1 MSNNSQSS
9 FHKWALDNRLI
20 VDKSKFKD
28 GKVPVSAHIVC
39 LNHWCHRIVLWIA
52 QLSLI
57 VMLCTVFVNVI
68 LRFCFNSGISWAEEV
83 PGLLVTLFTF
93 IACAIGVRD
102 HLHISVNFIYERLK
116 KGGVGRKI
124 FDFITNLTTLVC
136 GYIFLKGG
144 LDIIKTLTKRT
155 GKLPMTGWPTW
166 IQYIPLVVGGI
177 IMIFDSLLFIFRLID
192 PDDLLYSEKEID
204 YKELV
209 SEQEKELAQGGKK
222 A

>member
-1 MSNNSQSS
+1 MSENSK
-9 FHKWALDNRLI
+9 FHKWALDNRLA
-20 VDKSKFKD
+20 VDKSKYKN
-28 GKVPVSAHIVC
+28 GKAPVSAHIVC
-39 LNHWCHRIVLWIA
+39 VNHWCHRIVLWIA

-116 KGGVGRKI
+116 KGGVARRF
-124 FDFITNLTTLVC
+124 FDFLTNLSTLICGISFLVGGWQIMTTLM
-136 GYIFLKGG
+136 
-144 LDIIKTLTKRT
+144 KRT

-166 IQYIPLVVGGI
+166 IQYIPLIVGGF
-177 IMIFDSLLFIFRLID
+177 IMIFDSLLFIFHVID

-204 YKELV
+204 YKELLK
-209 SEQEKELAQGGKK
+209 EQEKELAEGGKK